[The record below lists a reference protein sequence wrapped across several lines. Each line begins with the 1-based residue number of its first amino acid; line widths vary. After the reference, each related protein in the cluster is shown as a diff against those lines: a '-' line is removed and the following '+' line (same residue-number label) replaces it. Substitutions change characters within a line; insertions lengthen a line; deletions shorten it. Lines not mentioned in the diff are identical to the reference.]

1 MNFII
6 KKILFNFLYLIICIF
21 NNYSFAEIPSD
32 IKKIV
37 QKGKL
42 VVAINSVDYPP
53 FFYHNKKGNL
63 DGYDIVIANDIAK
76 FLGVKVEFNRSA
88 VTFQDVVKLV
98 QDEHAD
104 IAISAISATLSRGL
118 NVRFSEPYLTPNQC
132 LILNRILEVK
142 IGNKVK
148 LNPDQLKV
156 AVLGNSSYEDFFQQN
171 MLYFDNIFKTKEFI
185 KYNSLDKI
193 LKDVTEEK
201 ILGFYADEIY
211 ANHIIKNKKIANIY
225 IRKKIITDA
234 TDPISIAIN
243 WNSPNLAEWI
253 NLYIKKLK
261 QSGKAKYLN
270 NKYLR
275 ENND

>member
-1 MNFII
+1 MSIII
-6 KKILFNFLYLIICIF
+6 KKILFYFLYLIICIF
-21 NNYSFAEIPSD
+21 NNYSFAETPSD
-32 IKKIV
+32 IKKII

-53 FFYHNKKGNL
+53 FFYHNKKGIL
-63 DGYDIVIANDIAK
+63 DGYDIEIANDIAK

-142 IGNKVK
+142 IGNKVN

-234 TDPISIAIN
+234 IDPISIAIN

>member
-1 MNFII
+1 MSIII
-6 KKILFNFLYLIICIF
+6 KKILFYFLYLIICIF
-21 NNYSFAEIPSD
+21 NNYSFAETPSD
-32 IKKIV
+32 IKKII

-53 FFYHNKKGNL
+53 FFYHNKKGIL
-63 DGYDIVIANDIAK
+63 DGYDIEIANDIAK

-142 IGNKVK
+142 IGNKVN

-171 MLYFDNIFKTKEFI
+171 ILYFDNIFKTKAFI

-225 IRKKIITDA
+225 VRKKIITDA

>member
-1 MNFII
+1 MNFNI
-6 KKILFNFLYLIICIF
+6 KKIIFFFLYLIILFF
-21 NNYSFAEIPSD
+21 NYNLFAEVPAD
-32 IKKIV
+32 IKKII

-53 FFYHNKKGNL
+53 FFYHNKHGNFE
-63 DGYDIVIANDIAK
+63 GYDIELANDIAK

-88 VTFQDVVKLV
+88 GTFQDVVKLV

-148 LNPDQLKV
+148 LNNDQLKV
-156 AVLGNSSYEDFFQQN
+156 AVLSNSSYEDFFQQN
-171 MLYFDNIFKTKEFI
+171 ILYFDNIFKTKEFI

-225 IRKKIITDA
+225 VRKKIITDA

-261 QSGKAKYLN
+261 QSGKTKYLN

>member
-1 MNFII
+1 MNFNI
-6 KKILFNFLYLIICIF
+6 KKIIFFFLYLIILFF
-21 NNYSFAEIPSD
+21 NYNLFAELPAD
-32 IKKIV
+32 IKKII

-53 FFYHNKKGNL
+53 FFYHNKHGNFE
-63 DGYDIVIANDIAK
+63 GYDIELANDIAK

-88 VTFQDVVKLV
+88 GTFQDVVKLV

-142 IGNKVK
+142 IGNKAK
-148 LNPDQLKV
+148 LNNDQLKV
-156 AVLGNSSYEDFFQQN
+156 AVLSNSSYEDFFQQN
-171 MLYFDNIFKTKEFI
+171 ILYFDNIFKTKDFI

-225 IRKKIITDA
+225 VRKKIITDA

-261 QSGKAKYLN
+261 QSGKTKYLN

>member
-1 MNFII
+1 MSIII
-6 KKILFNFLYLIICIF
+6 KKILFYFLYLIICIF
-21 NNYSFAEIPSD
+21 NNYSFAETPSD
-32 IKKIV
+32 IKKII

-53 FFYHNKKGNL
+53 FFYHNKKGIL
-63 DGYDIVIANDIAK
+63 DGYDIEIANDIAK

-142 IGNKVK
+142 IGNKVN

-156 AVLGNSSYEDFFQQN
+156 AVLGNSSY
-171 MLYFDNIFKTKEFI
+171 
-185 KYNSLDKI
+185 
-193 LKDVTEEK
+193 
-201 ILGFYADEIY
+201 
-211 ANHIIKNKKIANIY
+211 
-225 IRKKIITDA
+225 
-234 TDPISIAIN
+234 
-243 WNSPNLAEWI
+243 
-253 NLYIKKLK
+253 
-261 QSGKAKYLN
+261 
-270 NKYLR
+270 
-275 ENND
+275 